1 MASAHMTVDPPAD
14 RTHPVC
20 ERDAGI
26 EHPVA
31 IRHESRNSAT
41 ERRCAE
47 AGDLPELV
55 WSVDWFGLTS
65 LTPSSTSISPVETLE
80 SRAPN
85 AARFAWDRD
94 RPWLGQSAPTSHSAG
109 HVLQTPV
116 REGSIDER
124 HVLPLTSILGACD
137 GCSTWPRAERERC
150 CSETSGEPKRVGL
163 HGDVRRVLFVALQA
177 HGVPPGAARAE
188 HGGVVGTDDEMVS
201 GREGEVLRE
210 RSRLIDVVPTTASA
224 ISLRARA

>member
-1 MASAHMTVDPPAD
+1 MASAHMTVDPPGD

-31 IRHESRNSAT
+31 IRHKSQNSAT
-41 ERRCAE
+41 ERRCSK

-85 AARFAWDRD
+85 SARFAWDRD

-116 REGSIDER
+116 REGSIDDR
-124 HVLPLTSILGACD
+124 HVPPLTSILGACD
-137 GCSTWPRAERERC
+137 GCSTWSRAERERC
-150 CSETSGEPKRVGL
+150 YRESSDEPKRVGL
-163 HGDVRRVLFVALQA
+163 HSDVRRVLLIALQA

-188 HGGVVGTDDEMVS
+188 HSGVVGADDEMVP

-210 RSRLIDVVPTTASA
+210 RSRLIDVVPTTAA
-224 ISLRARA
+224 VISPRARA